1 LTDAVSGGQLLI
13 AVPIALLAGV
23 VSFASPC
30 VLPLVPGYL
39 AYIGG
44 FTDGRTSVGRGART
58 GRSRMM
64 LGVVLF
70 VLGFAVVF
78 VATTYVVTS
87 AGFWLLRW
95 DDLVTRIAGLAVVV
109 LGLVFIGRIRGA
121 QRIVKPLWRP
131 ATGIAGAPLLGA
143 VFAIGWSPCIGPTL
157 GAISAMSW
165 RSPVQGSALAFIY
178 ALGIGIPFL
187 LIALGLNWT
196 VGAVAFLKR
205 HVRAINLIGG
215 LLLILLGLV
224 MISGLWG
231 LWMNDLKGVI
241 PTFVPAL

>member
-1 LTDAVSGGQLLI
+1 MTDAVSGGQLLI

-44 FTDGRTSVGRGART
+44 FTDGRTAAKRSE
-58 GRSRMM
+58 RSRMT
-64 LGVVLF
+64 LGVALF

-87 AGFWLLRW
+87 AGFWLLHW
-95 DDLVTRIAGLAVVV
+95 DDLVTRVAGAVVVV

-121 QRIVKPLWRP
+121 QRTMKPLWRP
-131 ATGIAGAPLLGA
+131 ATGLAGAPLLGA

-165 RSPVQGSALAFIY
+165 HSPVQGSALAFIY

-187 LIALGLNWT
+187 LIALGLDWT

-205 HVRAINLIGG
+205 HVRAINLVGG
-215 LLLILLGLV
+215 SMLIVLGLIMV
-224 MISGLWG
+224 SGLWG
-231 LWMNDLKGVI
+231 LWMNDLKGV
-241 PTFVPAL
+241 